1 MPKTLQFRPG
11 AVIYF
16 KGDEADKIFLL
27 QKGAVNL
34 TYQDIETAQDIHET
48 VQDGEFFGVKSALG
62 RYAREENAMA
72 MTEATLLV
80 LTVPEFEQVASGNI
94 RIILKML
101 KVFSTQLRRIH
112 KQLSSLTASATENP
126 EGGLFKLGEYYLKN
140 KRFSEARYVC
150 SRYLTYYPAGKF
162 ADKASQYLEAA
173 EIYLKKYGKAS
184 GVVEPAAAAP
194 APAAAAQD
202 GKSVDATRAYYDA
215 ISIFSREKYQEAFV
229 ALRQIVTDGSDPEY
243 VSKSVFDMGR
253 CIFFM
258 EKYEECLKYYTQM
271 LIKYPKHSDLADV
284 LFLMG
289 QCHDKLEHKEQA
301 VSFYKKTL
309 SLAGDDKS
317 GARAKAQKALGA
329 LGA

>member
-16 KGDEADKIFLL
+16 QGDEADKIFLL

-34 TYQDIETAQDIHET
+34 TYRDIETAQDIHET

-62 RYAREENAMA
+62 RYAREENAMVIA
-72 MTEATLLV
+72 ETTVLV
-80 LTVPEFEQVASGNI
+80 LTVPEFEQVASGNT

-101 KVFSTQLRRIH
+101 KVFSTQLRRVH
-112 KQLSSLTASATENP
+112 KQLSSLTASGMENP

-173 EIYLKKYGKAS
+173 EMYLKKYGKIS
-184 GVVEPAAAAP
+184 GDAKPAAAP
-194 APAAAAQD
+194 AQD
-202 GKSVDATRAYYDA
+202 GKSADAARAYYDA
-215 ISIFSREKYQEAFV
+215 ISIFSREKYQEAFA
-229 ALRQIVTDGSDPEY
+229 ALRTIITDGSDPEY
-243 VSKSVFDMGR
+243 VSKSAFDMGR

-258 EKYEECLKYYTQM
+258 EKYEECIKYYTQM

-289 QCHDKLEHKEQA
+289 QCYDKLEHREQA

-309 SLAGDDKS
+309 SLAGDDQS
-317 GARAKAQKALGA
+317 GARAKAQKALAA